1 MEVIPCASAA
11 SFCPSGTERSD
22 PRTTSFIY
30 AAEFKVNPITHI
42 VIAGILRNGLIN
54 VGIPKYK
61 RNNCGING
69 VPLKKDT

>member
-1 MEVIPCASAA
+1 MQVPLLFVRQVQKEVI
-11 SFCPSGTERSD
+11 R
-22 PRTTSFIY
+22 RTTSFIY

-61 RNNCGING
+61 RNSCGING
-69 VPLKKDT
+69 VPLKNDT